1 MLDRAVNGRMVALAA
16 RAMSG
21 LPRWPLV
28 IWLLLVA
35 GGLVARPLLAPGE
48 AQILSI
54 AWEMWL
60 DGAWL
65 PRLNDLPLDGQPPLL
80 FWLIRGAWS
89 LFGVGETAA
98 RLMAPLFA
106 LGTLLLVGPLA
117 RLLWPERRQAALLAG
132 ILLAGTGGFV
142 AYASMSLPVLP
153 VTFCATLGLY
163 GLARVWRGRAAG
175 GWAIYALAL
184 GFGFLAGG
192 GGGVALLLFP
202 ALAAPF
208 WRDARA
214 PWGGWLAGFAGAI
227 TGAMALA
234 LLWAVPAFLDGASVA
249 TLLLTPPPL
258 EVTFGGPPRPAYWML
273 LALALTLYP
282 WLLWK
287 TLWRAVGDALRPG
300 GAAGGAA
307 RSPDAAAQAPA
318 WRDAGLRF
326 VAVAAAGALFFAAAI
341 SWRDAEGLLPLLP
354 PLALI
359 GARLLAATDG
369 RRSPEFHALLP
380 GMVALLIGLVCFLLN
395 IVPVAHLD
403 AVWREFISERGLP
416 IWLGGISLISG
427 LLLLGGS
434 YVLAQMAPVAL
445 VSRTV
450 QLALMPVLLMSALNL
465 EFWIS
470 LGDFFD
476 LSPIAQQIHR
486 LQQADRPIAIYGA
499 YGGEFGFAGRLEA
512 PLVRLQSPVQAIG
525 WAAEHP
531 TGVVVSSFQGGYLR
545 LPERPLY
552 LGQVADNWA
561 ALWPAEA
568 VIESD
573 GAVLRSR
580 F

>member
-1 MLDRAVNGRMVALAA
+1 MPGRAAAGGVMRRAA
-16 RAMSG
+16 RALSG
-21 LPRWPLV
+21 LPRWPLA
-28 IWLLLVA
+28 IWLVLVA

-54 AWEMWL
+54 AWEMRL
-60 DGAWL
+60 HGAWL

-89 LFGVGETAA
+89 LFGVGETWA
-98 RLMAPLFA
+98 RLVAPLFA
-106 LGTLLLVGPLA
+106 LGTLLLIGPLA
-117 RLLWPERRQAALLAG
+117 RLLWPGRRQAPLLAG
-132 ILLAGTGGFV
+132 ILLAGTGGYV
-142 AYASMSLPVLP
+142 AYASMALPVLP

-163 GLARVWRGRAAG
+163 GLARVWRGGAAL
-175 GWAIYALAL
+175 GWTLYGLAL

-208 WRDARA
+208 WRDAGA
-214 PWGGWLAGFAGAI
+214 STGISTGASWGGFLAGFAGAI
-227 TGAMALA
+227 AGAAALA
-234 LLWAVPAFLDGASVA
+234 LLWAVPAVLDGASVA

-258 EVTFGGPPRPAYWML
+258 EATFGGPARPAYWML
-273 LALALTLYP
+273 LALVLTLYP

-287 TLWRAVGDALRPG
+287 TLWRAVGDALAP
-300 GAAGGAA
+300 GAAETA
-307 RSPDAAAQAPA
+307 RQASA

-326 VAVAAAGALFFAAAI
+326 AAVAAAGALFFAAAI

-354 PLALI
+354 ALALI
-359 GARLLAATDG
+359 GARLLNAADG
-369 RRSPEFHALLP
+369 RRSPEFHAFLP

-512 PLVRLQSPVQAIG
+512 PLARLQSPVQAIG

-531 TGVVVSSFQGGYLR
+531 TGIVVSSFQGGYLR
-545 LPERPLY
+545 LPEWPLY

-561 ALWPAEA
+561 ALWPAAA

>member
-1 MLDRAVNGRMVALAA
+1 MVNGRVAGLATRAQAICVQATGALA
-16 RAMSG
+16 G

-28 IWLLLVA
+28 IWLVLVA

-54 AWEMWL
+54 AWEMRL

-98 RLMAPLFA
+98 RLVAPLFA
-106 LGTLLLVGPLA
+106 LGILLLIGPLA

-142 AYASMSLPVLP
+142 AYVSMSLPVLP
-153 VTFCATLGLY
+153 VTFFAMLGLY

-192 GGGVALLLFP
+192 GGGVALLLAP
-202 ALAAPF
+202 ALAAPL
-208 WRDARA
+208 WRAA
-214 PWGGWLAGFAGAI
+214 GTAWGRWLAGLLCAIAGA
-227 TGAMALA
+227 MVLA
-234 LLWAVPAFLDGASVA
+234 LLWVVPALMDGASVA
-249 TLLLTPPPL
+249 ALLLTPPPL
-258 EVTFGGPPRPAYWML
+258 EVTFGGPPRAAYWML
-273 LALALTLYP
+273 LALVLTLYP

-287 TLWRAVGDALRPG
+287 TLWRAAGLVFGSTK
-300 GAAGGAA
+300 AGGPA
-307 RSPDAAAQAPA
+307 RGDPSA

-326 VAVAAAGALFFAAAI
+326 ALVAAASALFFATAI

-359 GARLLAATDG
+359 GARLLDAGG

-434 YVLAQMAPVAL
+434 YVLAQMAPSHL

-470 LGDFFD
+470 LRDFFD
-476 LSPIAQQIHR
+476 LSPVAQQIHR
-486 LQQADRPIAIYGA
+486 LQEAGRPIAIYGA

-512 PLVRLQSPVQAIG
+512 PLARLPSPAQAIG

-531 TGVVVSSFQGGYLR
+531 TGIVVSSFQGGYLR
-545 LPERPLY
+545 LPARPLY

-561 ALWPAEA
+561 ALWPAAA
-568 VIESD
+568 VIDTD